1 MEYETLDSGSPTK
14 QQNCLHFGSFVN
26 GFIFQYHAL
35 LISQYFEEIS
45 YLSPQ
50 MKNVKKTLKAIKER
64 RMVNVIASVSKSGMS
79 RTFKFNEV
87 AKSGGCFNFYSLFV
101 MLGHPKARGNSGYFS
116 VRGCGMDMIF
126 HTNYCNIR
134 TLKRLGF
141 ISSKQCSVLEQ
152 MTPATL

>member
-1 MEYETLDSGSPTK
+1 
-14 QQNCLHFGSFVN
+14 
-26 GFIFQYHAL
+26 
-35 LISQYFEEIS
+35 
-45 YLSPQ
+45 
-50 MKNVKKTLKAIKER
+50 MKKHERIANNVKADKQLLNRINEQGYGEEAENIANFIMNAERYLKAIKER